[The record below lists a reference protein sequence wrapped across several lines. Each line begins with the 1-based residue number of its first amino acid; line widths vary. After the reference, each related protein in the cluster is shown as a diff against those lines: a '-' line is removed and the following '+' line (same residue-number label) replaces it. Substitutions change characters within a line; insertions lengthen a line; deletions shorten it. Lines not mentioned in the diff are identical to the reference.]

1 MFRVKT
7 LALVGSAVVAAM
19 SASAANA
26 TVYMF
31 DLSGSKSASFSIDTA
46 IPPAFTSASSLIGNQ
61 ISYSNVAGTFGG
73 IVGTA
78 PSVGFGTGLVAG
90 FQISG
95 TSLGFAQFA
104 SADLFSGPL
113 TSPVFNLGTFN
124 LSSIVSGA
132 STLRIS
138 QAATPGAV
146 PEPATWM
153 MMLAGFALTGVAMRR
168 RRPAFAAA

>member
-7 LALVGSAVVAAM
+7 LALAGAAM
-19 SASAANA
+19 LASLSASAANA
-26 TVYMF
+26 TVYLF
-31 DLSGSKSASFSIDTA
+31 DLSGSKSATFSIDTA
-46 IPPAFTSASSLIGNQ
+46 VPPAFTSSSFIGDQ
-61 ISYSNVAGTFGG
+61 IRYDNVAGTFGG
-73 IVGTA
+73 VTGVA

-90 FQISG
+90 FQITG
-95 TSLGFAQFA
+95 TSLSFAQFV
-104 SADLFSGPL
+104 SPDLFTGPL

-124 LSSIVSGA
+124 LTSIVSGA

-153 MMLAGFALTGVAMRR
+153 MMLAGFALTGAAMRR
-168 RRPAFAAA
+168 RRPLLATA

>member
-7 LALVGSAVVAAM
+7 LGLVGSAIIAAA

-31 DLSGSKSASFSIDTA
+31 DLSGSKSATFSIDTA
-46 IPPAFTSASSLIGNQ
+46 VPPAFMNSSFIGNQ

-73 IVGTA
+73 IVGSA

-90 FQISG
+90 FQITG

-138 QAATPGAV
+138 QAPTTGAV

-153 MMLAGFALTGVAMRR
+153 MMLAGFALTGAAMRR
-168 RRPAFAAA
+168 RRPVFAAA

>member
-113 TSPVFNLGTFN
+113 TSPVFNLGTFS
-124 LSSIVSGA
+124 LSSIVAGA

-138 QAATPGAV
+138 QATTGAV

-153 MMLAGFALTGVAMRR
+153 MMLAGFALTGAAIRR
-168 RRPAFAAA
+168 RRPLLATA